1 MQPVCCSLLLLL
13 PLGRFAAPACNLL
26 PLARSLLCCCCL
38 QLALFC
44 IGLLVLCSRLLL
56 MQPDAAAAVRRLALF
71 ACSLLL
77 SLQLSLLLFAS
88 WRCYI
93 L

>member
-1 MQPVCCSLLLLL
+1 MQPVCCGLLLLL
-13 PLGRFAAPACNLL
+13 PLGRVAAPACNLL

-38 QLALFC
+38 QLALFLHRSA
-44 IGLLVLCSRLLL
+44 GAVQSAVL